1 MDNKALAFID
11 KVATGGDRGVRSE
24 GLFEAQ
30 LHAVLNALADPQ
42 AVWPA
47 RLRVRYDGPDLSQA
61 DKDVLSQL
69 LLHVEDDSAAIVE
82 RARFLRELQQL
93 DSDEAWAEVKR
104 SAAKLLQTAVR
115 MRHDTEALEVRLV
128 DDIAELEPGVLK
140 VVFAGDLLC
149 SMRGRGSAA
158 AAKPGARVLQ
168 LNEVLAVLPR
178 GKKRLGWPYE
188 FCTVG
193 KPLRQLED
201 GDWIVEIFGG
211 GTPEGRGEMSL
222 KALLAAEDVE

>member
-69 LLHVEDDSAAIVE
+69 LLHVE
-82 RARFLRELQQL
+82 RPRLTRL
-93 DSDEAWAEVKR
+93 EAYR
-104 SAAKLLQTAVR
+104 R
-115 MRHDTEALEVRLV
+115 RL
-128 DDIAELEPGVLK
+128 A
-140 VVFAGDLLC
+140 
-149 SMRGRGSAA
+149 
-158 AAKPGARVLQ
+158 
-168 LNEVLAVLPR
+168 
-178 GKKRLGWPYE
+178 
-188 FCTVG
+188 
-193 KPLRQLED
+193 
-201 GDWIVEIFGG
+201 
-211 GTPEGRGEMSL
+211 
-222 KALLAAEDVE
+222 